1 MHSFLH
7 FDCLRSSYW
16 YKLSFLRIHH
26 LHTCNFATKFPTLQT
41 ETVGSP
47 VDRNCPLVMLTHY
60 NICPMAAHGLFSGQ
74 ELPTYFQSHFNIW
87 PWAAHWQL
95 GLLYHIVASSVDGS
109 NFDTEKAVGNGQLQH
124 RCFTMPV
131 NNDCTIVDIQ
141 CIMGR

>member
-1 MHSFLH
+1 MQFCYKVSHFPGMTGANISFSNLNQSIPNIRCTAH
-7 FDCLRSSYW
+7 G
-16 YKLSFLRIHH
+16 
-26 LHTCNFATKFPTLQT
+26 LQT

-60 NICPMAAHGLFSGQ
+60 DICPLAAHGQFSGQ

-124 RCFTMPV
+124 RFFTMPV

-141 CIMGR
+141 CIIGR